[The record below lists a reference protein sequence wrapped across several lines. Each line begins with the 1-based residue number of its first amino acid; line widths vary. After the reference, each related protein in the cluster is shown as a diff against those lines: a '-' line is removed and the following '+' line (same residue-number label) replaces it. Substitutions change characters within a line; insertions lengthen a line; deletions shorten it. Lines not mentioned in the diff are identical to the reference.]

1 MLEQVGQPVIQPVA
15 HRHRAVGRL
24 RWCDVQDRAFTT
36 SGEDSNRE
44 EDRRDCPQRWTTGHV
59 SVRVM
64 PGTPCTFATT
74 SLPSSSTL
82 RASARTMTSYGPVT
96 SSATVTPLISAIAA
110 ATAAALPTSVWMR
123 MYAWTVTGLPLD
135 QLPACGTLSNG
146 TVRLKGEG
154 DHRRP
159 RSG

>member
-1 MLEQVGQPVIQPVA
+1 M
-15 HRHRAVGRL
+15 
-24 RWCDVQDRAFTT
+24 QDRAFTRR
-36 SGEDSNRE
+36 GGQHRRRHQ
-44 EDRRDCPQRWTTGHV
+44 DRRDAPQRWTTGHV

-82 RASARTMTSYGPVT
+82 RASARTMTAYGPVT